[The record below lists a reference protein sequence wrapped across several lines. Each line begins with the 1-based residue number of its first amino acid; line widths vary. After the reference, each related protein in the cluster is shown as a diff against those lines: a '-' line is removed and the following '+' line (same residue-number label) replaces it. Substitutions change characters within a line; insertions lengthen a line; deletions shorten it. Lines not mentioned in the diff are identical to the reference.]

1 MSFDF
6 VGYDPVAAR
15 QTRGRMAY
23 EFGHSAEAC
32 VARHYE
38 AQGHDLAHARW
49 RGAGGEIDLIFRN
62 GDGFIFVEVKAS
74 KTLSAAAAH
83 LRPKQIARICASAED
98 YIGQQPK
105 GLLTDMRIDVAL
117 VDASGHVE
125 ILENALM

>member
-1 MSFDF
+1 MPLDF
-6 VGYDPVAAR
+6 VGYDPISAR

-32 VARHYE
+32 VARHYA
-38 AQGHDLAHARW
+38 AQGYDLAQARW
-49 RGAGGEIDLIFRN
+49 RGRGGEIDLIFHD

-83 LRPKQIARICASAED
+83 LGPKQIARICASAED
-98 YIGQQPK
+98 YIGLQPK

-117 VDASGHVE
+117 VDGQGHVE